1 MTRRQFLL
9 TAGTTTLGTAG
20 CIRQVCSPEVTT
32 PITGPT
38 IQPPPLCQLA
48 YSVVNLDRTRGWYR
62 DMLGFVPSGGTEDF
76 GNIFGSWVQG
86 LPDVDVITKWM
97 VDQQEFLQLEM
108 FEFKSPVPKPR
119 PKDWRPN
126 ESGYTIV
133 GVHVTNFDARLN
145 SLQAAGVQPLTP
157 PIGAAGSRRVC
168 IKDPEG
174 NIVELMEEDPRQPGK
189 SRPRLRPEVP
199 VVARSVTVSTG

>member
-9 TAGTTTLGTAG
+9 AAGTTTLGSAG

-32 PITGPT
+32 PITGPV

-86 LPDVDVITKWM
+86 LPDVDVSTKWM
-97 VDQQEFLQLEM
+97 VD
-108 FEFKSPVPKPR
+108 
-119 PKDWRPN
+119 
-126 ESGYTIV
+126 
-133 GVHVTNFDARLN
+133 
-145 SLQAAGVQPLTP
+145 
-157 PIGAAGSRRVC
+157 
-168 IKDPEG
+168 
-174 NIVELMEEDPRQPGK
+174 
-189 SRPRLRPEVP
+189 
-199 VVARSVTVSTG
+199 